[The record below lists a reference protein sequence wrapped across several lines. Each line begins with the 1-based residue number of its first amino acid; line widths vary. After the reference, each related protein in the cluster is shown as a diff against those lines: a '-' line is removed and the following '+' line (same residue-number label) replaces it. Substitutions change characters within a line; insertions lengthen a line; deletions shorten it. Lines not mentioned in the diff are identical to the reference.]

1 MKLGFVGTGAI
12 TAAIV
17 TGLTA
22 DGASGDTILVS
33 PRNADIAAGLAG
45 KFPNV
50 TVAASN
56 QMVLDGS
63 DVVMLAV
70 RPQVAAEVLSELRFR
85 PDHHVVSLMAII
97 VLDKVAELVAP

>member
-1 MKLGFVGTGAI
+1 
-12 TAAIV
+12 
-17 TGLTA
+17 
-22 DGASGDTILVS
+22 
-33 PRNADIAAGLAG
+33 RNADIAAGLAG

-50 TVAASN
+50 TIAASN

-97 VLDKVAELVAP
+97 TLDKVAEMVAPAGNATRAIPLPIVAERCGPTVIYPGDPV